1 MSRILTEPEVN
12 MIKQQQAL
20 LATEGVQLHFTDAAI
35 HEIAQVAADVN
46 RNVENIGARRLH
58 TVIERIIEDISF
70 NAPDLASKA
79 RESGKEGHQQVVDK
93 EDVNAKLGD
102 LLKTVDLS
110 KYIL

>member
-1 MSRILTEPEVN
+1 MN

-35 HEIAQVAADVN
+35 HEVSQVAADVN
-46 RNVENIGARRLH
+46 KNVENIGARRLH

-79 RESGKEGHQQVVDK
+79 RESGKEEHQQVVDK
-93 EDVNAKLGD
+93 EDVSSKLGD
-102 LLKTVDLS
+102 LLKKVDLS
-110 KYIL
+110 KYVL